1 MIYRLL
7 IVFGLLLAVV
17 AVWLTLGSGAL
28 GPTTAHTPGPAAAD
42 QGYSATDATVVETG
56 ADGLPMYTLRA
67 RQVQQDP
74 ESNLVNLTTVH
85 MSFKDP
91 SGGQWQARADR
102 ALAQQ
107 DSAQIDLSGAVDV
120 SGTFAG
126 NSQPA
131 HMLTATLHVD
141 TRTDIIRT
149 RSPVTLKWAG
159 YDVDGRGLL
168 VNIKDHTVKLESEV
182 HGHFVP

>member
-7 IVFGLLLAVV
+7 IAFGLVLAVV
-17 AVWLTLGSGAL
+17 AIRLTLGSGGL
-28 GPTTAHTPGPAAAD
+28 GPTTVRSTRPTAVD

-56 ADGLPMYTLRA
+56 ADGLPLYTLQA
-67 RQVQQDP
+67 RQVHQDP
-74 ESNLVNLTTVH
+74 DSNLVNLTAVH
-85 MSFKDP
+85 MSFRDP
-91 SGGQWQARADR
+91 SGGQWQARSDQAV
-102 ALAQQ
+102 AQQ

-126 NSQPA
+126 NDQPA
-131 HMLTATLHVD
+131 HMLSSTLHVD

-149 RSPVTLKWAG
+149 RSAVTLKWAA
-159 YDVDGRGLL
+159 YVVEGRGM
-168 VNIKDHTVKLESEV
+168 VVDIKDHTVKLESEV